1 MNRQLGRVAS
11 WLIALVLAGAMPT
24 FSVSR
29 AQTSSPPAQPVVV
42 SMIQL
47 LSNPEKYE
55 GKWVLTRGFLSM
67 QREREYH
74 LYLHEEDY
82 KYALMNGMVL
92 RLTEAQHK
100 QFEKLNLKYVLIEGT
115 VHAGVGGHDE
125 GYCGEIV
132 DVTRLEAWGTWN
144 KVPVKH

>member
-1 MNRQLGRVAS
+1 M
-11 WLIALVLAGAMPT
+11 IALVFAGTMP
-24 FSVSR
+24 SSSIGS
-29 AQTSSPPAQPVVV
+29 AQISSPPPQPVVV

-47 LSNPEKYE
+47 LSHPEKYE

-67 QREREYH
+67 QAEREYH

-82 KYALMNGMVL
+82 RYALLNGMVL

-115 VHAGVGGHDE
+115 VHTGAGGHDE

-132 DVTRLEAWGTWN
+132 DVTRMEAWGTWN

>member
-1 MNRQLGRVAS
+1 MNRHVGRVTS

-24 FSVSR
+24 LSISR

-42 SMIQL
+42 SMIRL
-47 LSNPEKYE
+47 LSHPEKYE
-55 GKWVLTRGFLSM
+55 GQRVITRGFLSM
-67 QREREYH
+67 QSEREYH

-100 QFEKLNLKYVLIEGT
+100 QFEKLNLNYVLIEGT
-115 VHAGVGGHDE
+115 IHADVGGHDE

-132 DVTRLEAWGTWN
+132 DVTRMEAWGTWN
-144 KVPVKH
+144 KVSVKH